1 MECSERTARN
11 KLKEVTDFSV
21 TEAIKINEKIFDNK
35 YEIGFLFRKDKSEK
49 PAKGGIGMEKEKAPQ
64 KRDDCSFHIV
74 YLCNL
79 TATLAFHVQGDY
91 LFYFFLVVH
100 SSGVGGKA
108 FASPEKFGIVS
119 KIDLVREKELGNTV
133 DTEAELISSVM
144 FGIVSKLDL
153 VREKE
158 LGDIVDT

>member
-1 MECSERTARN
+1 M
-11 KLKEVTDFSV
+11 
-21 TEAIKINEKIFDNK
+21 
-35 YEIGFLFRKDKSEK
+35 
-49 PAKGGIGMEKEKAPQ
+49 
-64 KRDDCSFHIV
+64 
-74 YLCNL
+74 
-79 TATLAFHVQGDY
+79 
-91 LFYFFLVVH
+91 
-100 SSGVGGKA
+100 
-108 FASPEKFGIVS
+108 S

>member
-1 MECSERTARN
+1 M
-11 KLKEVTDFSV
+11 
-21 TEAIKINEKIFDNK
+21 
-35 YEIGFLFRKDKSEK
+35 
-49 PAKGGIGMEKEKAPQ
+49 
-64 KRDDCSFHIV
+64 
-74 YLCNL
+74 
-79 TATLAFHVQGDY
+79 
-91 LFYFFLVVH
+91 
-100 SSGVGGKA
+100 GGKA

-144 FGIVSKLDL
+144 FGIVSKIDL